1 MTTNREANYQI
12 ARDKAA
18 EALRQL
24 APELA
29 AHRSAIVYHRT
40 EQGQG
45 EFVLPFWG
53 DEYRVGHPDI
63 RVRQAGKVEEP
74 TITTQILLLHYLV
87 TADGAPMADRWL
99 SFRELPDGLVY
110 DSAFQGR
117 ASERI
122 AATYGR
128 DKAGFMQ
135 AATMLG
141 GERLTYGDASFMFR
155 VFPRLNL
162 AVVLHLA
169 DEEFEANANVLFDAA
184 ATHYLPIEDL
194 SVVGGLVASR
204 LVKAGRFSASM

>member
-1 MTTNREANYQI
+1 MATNREANYQI
-12 ARDKAA
+12 ARDRAA
-18 EALRQL
+18 ETLRQI
-24 APELA
+24 APKLV
-29 AHRSAIVYHRT
+29 AHRSAVSYREI
-40 EQGQG
+40 EQGRG

-53 DEYRVGHPDI
+53 EEYRVGHPDI
-63 RVRQAGKVEEP
+63 RVRRTGKVEEP

-99 SFRELPDGLVY
+99 SFRELPDGLIY

-117 ASERI
+117 ASGRI
-122 AATYGR
+122 AAAYGR
-128 DKAGFMQ
+128 DNEGFIQ

-155 VFPRLNL
+155 VFPRLSL

-184 ATHYLPIEDL
+184 ATHYMPIEDL

-204 LVKAGRFSASM
+204 LVKTKR